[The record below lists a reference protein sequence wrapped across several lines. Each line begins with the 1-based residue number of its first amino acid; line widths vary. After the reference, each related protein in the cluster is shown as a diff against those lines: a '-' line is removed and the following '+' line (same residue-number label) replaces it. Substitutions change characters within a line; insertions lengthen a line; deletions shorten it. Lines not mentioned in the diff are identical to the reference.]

1 MSAAPAMPGLEV
13 ERDPSRD
20 EMARFLSADRLAC
33 AYALADLDP
42 ENVSGAR
49 WWLARRGEAHVAAA
63 LTMIDLSFRPL
74 FLAGDAAGASLLL
87 RAAVREPRVIVAAPP
102 EHRPAVEEVYR
113 LERVDR
119 MLRMTV
125 DASTFRPSTGAPA
138 VHLGASHLDDV
149 IDLYG
154 MASRTYFTRRRLE
167 REIYFGVYEG
177 STLVSAAGTHVRSTE
192 FGLAAVGNVL
202 TRPTFRSRG
211 LATAATAAVTEACFE
226 RHRDVVLN
234 VREDNHPAI
243 AVYRRLGYEVHR
255 SFIESVG
262 YRRAGW
268 ERVVQNILKG
278 TEREKR

>member
-1 MSAAPAMPGLEV
+1 MSAAPAMPGLEID
-13 ERDPSRD
+13 RDPSR
-20 EMARFLSADRLAC
+20 EELARFLSQDRLAS
-33 AYALADLDP
+33 AYALADLDV
-42 ENVSGAR
+42 ENISGAR
-49 WWLARRGEAHVAAA
+49 WWLARRGETAVAAA

-74 FLAGDAAGASLLL
+74 FLAGDATGASLLL
-87 RAAVREPRVIVAAPP
+87 RGAVREPRVIVAAPP
-102 EHRPAVEEVYR
+102 EHRPAIEEVYR

-125 DASTFRPSTGAPA
+125 DASTFRPSGAARA
-138 VHLGASHLDDV
+138 VRLDESRLDEV

-154 MASRTYFTRRRLE
+154 LASRTYFTPRRLE
-167 REIYFGVYEG
+167 REIYFGVYDG
-177 STLVSAAGTHVRSTE
+177 PTLAAAAGTHVRSTE

-202 TRPTFRSRG
+202 TRPAYRNRG
-211 LATAATAAVTEACFE
+211 LATVATSAVTEACFE

-243 AVYRRLGYEVHR
+243 AVYRRLGYGVHR
-255 SFIESVG
+255 PFIESVG

-278 TEREKR
+278 SEKER